1 MHSSQRSLP
10 SMCGQRQTTAA
21 CTAPVHSPA
30 ISMCHPARL
39 PAISVAVCTIV
50 PQQSRCRCA
59 LQQPISVAAASTT
72 ASQQNQ
78 ARAQAMVLKARPWG
92 RVTPRVS
99 AKIVA
104 KFTLDCQV
112 SLQSATGT
120 PSSQKSHDFAVQE
133 PFAAQELRTSGAGP
147 GASIAMRCRGGWAGG
162 GEQRVDLRTPGGP

>member
-1 MHSSQRSLP
+1 
-10 SMCGQRQTTAA
+10 
-21 CTAPVHSPA
+21 
-30 ISMCHPARL
+30 
-39 PAISVAVCTIV
+39 
-50 PQQSRCRCA
+50 
-59 LQQPISVAAASTT
+59 
-72 ASQQNQ
+72 
-78 ARAQAMVLKARPWG
+78 
-92 RVTPRVS
+92 VS

-162 GEQRVDLRTPGGP
+162 GGAKVVFEDARRAVGQGGGGGLVSRG